1 MRKTI
6 EVCDKC
12 QKVLLPDEIKNN
24 EIELNYR
31 FPIVLCNEC
40 ILTIKPKVVAMN
52 KAYKKAHILS
62 KELAEEIASWG
73 KVSKED

>member
-12 QKVLLPDEIKNN
+12 QKVLLPDETKNN
-24 EIELNYR
+24 ELVLSYR
-31 FPIVLCNEC
+31 LPIVLCNEC
-40 ILTIKPKVVAMN
+40 FSKIKPKVEAIN
-52 KAYKKAHILS
+52 KAYKKAHSLS
-62 KELAEEIASWG
+62 KELTEEIESWG